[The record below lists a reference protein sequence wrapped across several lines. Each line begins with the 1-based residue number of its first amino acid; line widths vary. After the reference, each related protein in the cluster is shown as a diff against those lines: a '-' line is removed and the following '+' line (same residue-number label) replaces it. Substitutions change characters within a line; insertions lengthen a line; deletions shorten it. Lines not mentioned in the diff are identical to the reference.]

1 MTFSQAIAGQP
12 ADSGPT
18 ADVRVVWVGAEGEWS
33 LSTVLLVLLVVGLL
47 VGWWLYRRRAGRP
60 RE

>member
-12 ADSGPT
+12 ADSAPS
-18 ADVRVVWVGAEGEWS
+18 ADVRVVWVGAQGEWP

-47 VGWWLYRRRAGRP
+47 LGWWLHRRRAGRP
-60 RE
+60 RK